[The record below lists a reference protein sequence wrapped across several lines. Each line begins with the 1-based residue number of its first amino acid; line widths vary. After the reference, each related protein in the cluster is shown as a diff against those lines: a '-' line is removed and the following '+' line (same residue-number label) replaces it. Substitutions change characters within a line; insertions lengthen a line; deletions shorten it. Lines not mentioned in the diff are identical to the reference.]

1 MFDRVL
7 NTPLQLQVQCNNDLS
22 TLNFFITVHNEDTRV
37 TSFDV
42 VFLSFQ
48 ETYTCSKSAIETLEK
63 GVKYVKS

>member
-7 NTPLQLQVQCNNDLS
+7 NTPLQLQVQCNNDLC
-22 TLNFFITVHNEDTRV
+22 TLNLFITVHNEDTRV

-48 ETYTCSKSAIETLEK
+48 ETYTCSKSTIETLEK

>member
-22 TLNFFITVHNEDTRV
+22 TLNLFITVHNEDTRV

-42 VFLSFQ
+42 VFLFFQ
-48 ETYTCSKSAIETLEK
+48 ETYTCSKSTIETIEK